1 MTTYTEGARSAEG
14 LMFHIADYSLDP
26 VTFSSG
32 ASIASMQVVKG
43 TDAAT
48 VPAIATDTTGLYLAY
63 KAYDATSAAVK
74 GVAIKRMA
82 VVNKNLIAYPAG
94 ATTPQKTAIDA
105 ALLTAGI
112 VVRS

>member
-1 MTTYTEGARSAEG
+1 MTTFTETARAAEG
-14 LMFHIADYSLDP
+14 LMYHNADYSLDP

-32 ASIASMQVVKG
+32 NSIASMQVVKG
-43 TDAAT
+43 ADTAV
-48 VPAIATDTTGLYLAY
+48 VPALATDTTGLFLAY

-74 GVAIKRMA
+74 GVAIKRHA
-82 VVNKNLIAYPAG
+82 VVNRNLIAYPSG
-94 ATTPQKTAIDA
+94 ATTPQKAAIDA

>member
-14 LMFHIADYSLDP
+14 LMYHIADYSLDP
-26 VTFSSG
+26 VTYSSG

-48 VPAIATDTTGLYLAY
+48 VPAITTDTTGLYLAY
-63 KAYDATSAAVK
+63 KAYDATAAAVK
-74 GVAIKRMA
+74 GVAIKRHA
-82 VVNKNLIAYPAG
+82 VVNRNLIAYPAG
-94 ATTPQKTAIDA
+94 STGPQKTAMDT
-105 ALLTAGI
+105 ALLAVGI

>member
-26 VTFSSG
+26 VTYSSG
-32 ASIASMQVVKG
+32 ASIAPMQVVKG

-63 KAYDATSAAVK
+63 KAYDATLAAVK

-82 VVNKNLIAYPAG
+82 TVNKNLIAYPAG